1 MKVWFATV
9 AVVLAVVQMLTAA
22 RLYGRIK
29 VPRHTPAWL
38 GDIHRLS
45 GLLAFLFTLPVAFHC
60 LFVLGFR
67 SDVSDLR
74 TYIHSVVGCAFYGL
88 FVVKVLSVRLRDLPN
103 WLLPATGILT
113 FAALG
118 VLWATSSLW
127 YWGWS

>member
-1 MKVWFATV
+1 
-9 AVVLAVVQMLTAA
+9 
-22 RLYGRIK
+22 
-29 VPRHTPAWL
+29 
-38 GDIHRLS
+38 
-45 GLLAFLFTLPVAFHC
+45 
-60 LFVLGFR
+60 
-67 SDVSDLR
+67 VSDLR